1 MRNRLG
7 AMLAIL
13 AVAAGVALPLSAGEE
28 LTKSS
33 VFHFRLNSSA
43 TGSTIVLST
52 PSDATYFSSGE
63 WPIAYLAGETVT
75 ATAPSGAETELV
87 VDAPSA
93 GTVPLTLTS
102 GGLWQLTNSHGETAI
117 VGVGWGVLGDS
128 WSIGFSS
135 DASFAMHTIGTGPD
149 RRGTARQ
156 FPDVAYSGDSWARDD
171 EAASTL
177 TFVSPNGVETAMPLV
192 GTGATTFK
200 FSDPGIWHVTLAMS
214 DGSETREASI
224 QVVSVGTFII
234 VR

>member
-7 AMLAIL
+7 AMLVIL

-75 ATAPSGAETELV
+75 ATAPSGDETELV

-135 DASFAMHTIGTGPD
+135 DASFAMHTMGTGPD
-149 RRGTARQ
+149 RRVRMEAI
-156 FPDVAYSGDSWARDD
+156 PPIAYSGDSWDRDV

-177 TFVSPNGVETAMPLV
+177 TLVSPKGVETSIPLA
-192 GTGATTFK
+192 GTGVTPIE
-200 FSDPGIWHVTLAMS
+200 FSDVGRWHVALSMS

-224 QVVSVGTFII
+224 AVVAGMMMI
-234 VR
+234 VF